1 MSRGYR
7 LTPEGVNLVRKTYKE
22 NKLTQEKLADLAHTT
37 IDTIKRLLGTK
48 RSENGVERWVIEN
61 VARVLKLKPTDIVD
75 PKIWNPQE
83 TLYPSEFKSLIEEKI
98 RNFCGRQFVFSL
110 FDQFL
115 NSHPHG
121 YFTVI
126 GDAGMGKS
134 AIAAK
139 YVADHG
145 TICYFN
151 VLAERRNRPELFL
164 RSVRQQMIDRYQL
177 KNAEQDNL
185 STLLA
190 KVSQQLATGDRFILL
205 VDALDEVEQQPGSN
219 LLDLPKN
226 LPDQVYFFLT
236 RRPYILR
243 NKQLFVD
250 PGVPMQELD
259 LTDEKYCQLSR
270 EDIKSYIRLFINSD
284 SDYQETLNQW
294 IDRQNVTVEQF
305 VEQIANKSENNFM
318 YIRYLLPA
326 IANGN
331 YNDLELKNLPQGL
344 QEYYQIHWVRMG
356 MEERQ
361 PLMVMVLFILVEI
374 GTPIPCEMI
383 AEIADA
389 DEADVGDILERW
401 REYLTVQE
409 IKEETC
415 WTLYHASF
423 LQFLSQK
430 RELKATRKLFKEVNQ
445 RIVNYY
451 QDFQM

>member
-1 MSRGYR
+1 
-7 LTPEGVNLVRKTYKE
+7 LKITPYS
-22 NKLTQEKLADLAHTT
+22 Q
-37 IDTIKRLLGTK
+37 
-48 RSENGVERWVIEN
+48 VI
-61 VARVLKLKPTDIVD
+61 
-75 PKIWNPQE
+75 
-83 TLYPSEFKSLIEEKI
+83 
-98 RNFCGRQFVFSL
+98 
-110 FDQFL
+110 
-115 NSHPHG
+115 

-134 AIAAK
+134 AIASK
-139 YVADHG
+139 YVADHP

-164 RSVRQQMIDRYQL
+164 KSIRQQLIQRYQL
-177 KNAEQDNL
+177 KNLEQDNL

-190 KVSQQLATGDRFILL
+190 KVSEQLATSDRLILV
-205 VDALDEVEQQPGSN
+205 VDALDEVEQEPGGN
-219 LLDLPKN
+219 LLDLPKT
-226 LPDQVYFFLT
+226 LPDKVYFFLT
-236 RRPYILR
+236 RRPYLLR

-250 PGVPMQELD
+250 PGVPMEELD
-259 LTDEKYCQLSR
+259 LTDQHYSQFSQN
-270 EDIKSYIRLFINSD
+270 DIKEYIRLFVNND
-284 SDYQETLNQW
+284 SEHQQTLKQW
-294 IDRQNVTVEQF
+294 INNQNVTVEQF
-305 VEQIANKSENNFM
+305 VEQVAEKSENNFM
-318 YIRYLLPA
+318 YLRYLLPA

-331 YNDLELKNLPQGL
+331 YNDLELKDLPQGL
-344 QEYYQIHWVRMG
+344 QEYYQTHWVRMG

-409 IKEETC
+409 MENETC

-430 RELKATRKLFKEVNQ
+430 RELKSSRKLFKEVNQ
-445 RIVNYY
+445 RIVDYY
-451 QDFQM
+451 QDFAP

>member
-22 NKLTQEKLADLAHTT
+22 NSLTQEKLADLAHTT

-75 PKIWNPQE
+75 PKIWNPQQ

-98 RNFCGRQFVFSL
+98 RNFCGRQFVFSQ

-139 YVADHG
+139 YVADRE

-177 KNAEQDNL
+177 KDAEQDNL

-190 KVSQQLATGDRFILL
+190 KVSQQLATGDRLILL

-219 LLDLPKN
+219 LLDLPN
-226 LPDQVYFFLT
+226 TLPDQVYFFLT

-250 PGVPMQELD
+250 PGVAMQELD

-284 SDYQETLNQW
+284 SEHQETLNQW
-294 IDRQNVTVEQF
+294 IDHQNVTVEQF
-305 VEQIANKSENNFM
+305 IEQIANKSENNFM

-401 REYLTVQE
+401 REYLTVQDIE
-409 IKEETC
+409 EETC

-430 RELKATRKLFKEVNQ
+430 RELKATRKLFREVNQ

-451 QDFQM
+451 QNFTL

>member
-7 LTPEGVNLVRKTYKE
+7 LTPEGVNLVRKSYKE
-22 NKLTQEKLADLAHTT
+22 NKLTQEKLADRANTA

-48 RSENGVERWVIEN
+48 GSENGVERWVIEN

-75 PKIWNPQE
+75 PKIWNLQE

-98 RNFCGRQFVFSL
+98 RNFCGRQFVFSR

-164 RSVRQQMIDRYQL
+164 RSVRQQMINRYQL

-190 KVSQQLATGDRFILL
+190 KVSQQLATGDRLILL

-250 PGVPMQELD
+250 PGIPMQELD
-259 LTDEKYCQLSR
+259 LTEEKYCQLSR
-270 EDIKSYIRLFINSD
+270 EDIKSYIHLFINSD
-284 SDYQETLNQW
+284 SEHQETLNQW
-294 IDRQNVTVEQF
+294 IHHQDVTVEQF
-305 VEQIANKSENNFM
+305 VEQVANKSENNFM

-356 MEERQ
+356 MEDRQ
-361 PLMVMVLFILVEI
+361 PLMVMILFILVEI
-374 GTPIPCEMI
+374 GTAIPCEMI

-401 REYLTVQE
+401 REYLTVQDIE
-409 IKEETC
+409 EETC

-451 QDFQM
+451 QYF